1 MVQAYLQVACCE
13 LNHLFIPTGV
23 KLRQNSCILVLKCGD
38 IFIACHLFLVCFFA
52 YPYLS
57 KLVVFRVYDTLT
69 CYGAYDW
76 CSFIGLLVASQQK
89 MKLHKK
95 FILRTWSSV
104 AFKYVAVKTNKM
116 NLHWLSSKKVFSSEV
131 NIIFIGISICGLSLD
146 NEEHFRSKKWLKPL
160 IWNSYIISFACW

>member
-1 MVQAYLQVACCE
+1 MLNTQKQIQTTRSEINSRPNTLIRPSDLRRLFGMMAMVQAYLQVACCE

-89 MKLHKK
+89 MKLHKT
-95 FILRTWSSV
+95 FILRT
-104 AFKYVAVKTNKM
+104 
-116 NLHWLSSKKVFSSEV
+116 
-131 NIIFIGISICGLSLD
+131 
-146 NEEHFRSKKWLKPL
+146 
-160 IWNSYIISFACW
+160 

>member
-1 MVQAYLQVACCE
+1 MLNTQKQIQTTRSEINSRPNTLIRPSDLRRLFGMTAMVQAYLQVACCE

-23 KLRQNSCILVLKCGD
+23 RLRQNSCILVLKCGD

-89 MKLHKK
+89 MKLHKT
-95 FILRTWSSV
+95 FILRT
-104 AFKYVAVKTNKM
+104 
-116 NLHWLSSKKVFSSEV
+116 
-131 NIIFIGISICGLSLD
+131 
-146 NEEHFRSKKWLKPL
+146 
-160 IWNSYIISFACW
+160 

>member
-1 MVQAYLQVACCE
+1 MLNTQKQIQTTRSEINSRPNALIRPSDLRRLFGMMAMVQAYLQVACCE

-89 MKLHKK
+89 MKLHKT
-95 FILRTWSSV
+95 FILRT
-104 AFKYVAVKTNKM
+104 
-116 NLHWLSSKKVFSSEV
+116 
-131 NIIFIGISICGLSLD
+131 
-146 NEEHFRSKKWLKPL
+146 
-160 IWNSYIISFACW
+160 

>member
-1 MVQAYLQVACCE
+1 MLNTQKQIQTTRSEINSRPNTLIRPSDLRRLFGMMAMVQAYLQVACCE

-95 FILRTWSSV
+95 FTLRT
-104 AFKYVAVKTNKM
+104 
-116 NLHWLSSKKVFSSEV
+116 
-131 NIIFIGISICGLSLD
+131 
-146 NEEHFRSKKWLKPL
+146 
-160 IWNSYIISFACW
+160 

>member
-1 MVQAYLQVACCE
+1 MLNTQKQIQTTRSEINSRPNTLIRPSDLRRLFGMTAMVQAYLQVACCE

-95 FILRTWSSV
+95 FTLRT
-104 AFKYVAVKTNKM
+104 
-116 NLHWLSSKKVFSSEV
+116 
-131 NIIFIGISICGLSLD
+131 
-146 NEEHFRSKKWLKPL
+146 
-160 IWNSYIISFACW
+160 